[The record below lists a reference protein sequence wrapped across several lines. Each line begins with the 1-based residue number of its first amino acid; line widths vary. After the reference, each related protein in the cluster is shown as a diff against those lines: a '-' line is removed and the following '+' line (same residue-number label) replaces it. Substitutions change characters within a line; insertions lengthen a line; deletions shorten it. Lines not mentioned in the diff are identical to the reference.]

1 MYMQMRENRNKRSQL
16 GFSLTETIVVVA
28 LFTVVSLAIME
39 SIITFYRV
47 NGYTI
52 AQSAQVDTAR
62 RGMEQL
68 VRDLREMTFAD
79 DGTFPLVIT
88 EAYRVGFFSDIDRDN
103 SVEYIEYQLGT
114 STMLTKRVFNATGSP
129 PVYHGTG
136 TPDATYTVSEY
147 VQNNLQATP
156 VFVYYDMNGN
166 PAVATTT
173 MTDIRYVQL
182 SIIVNIDPVRDPG
195 EFMLRSSA
203 SLRNL
208 KNTE

>member
-1 MYMQMRENRNKRSQL
+1 MQPRENKRKHAQL
-16 GFSLTETIVVVA
+16 GFSLVETIVVVA

-79 DGTFPLVIT
+79 DGTFPLVVT
-88 EAYRVGFFSDIDRDN
+88 EEYRIGFFSDIDRDN
-103 SVEYIEYQLGT
+103 SVEYIEYQLST
-114 STMLTKRVFNATGSP
+114 TTMLEKRIYNATGSP
-129 PVYHGTG
+129 PVYHATG

-147 VQNNLQATP
+147 VQNNLQAIP
-156 VFVYYDMNGN
+156 VFVYYDVNGN
-166 PAVATTT
+166 PATATTT
-173 MTDIRYVQL
+173 VTDIRYVEL